1 MKHVLVAAD
10 SSAVREEV
18 KSVLGASEF
27 TVREVSSGH
36 EVLPAMAS
44 AAGPVPDLV
53 ICDMQMGSKGG
64 MATCLDLRLEESAAR
79 LPRVA
84 VLLLVDRRPDV
95 FLARRSEAD
104 GYLVKPLDPVRLR
117 TAVAAVLAG
126 EQYEDPSY
134 RPASSAASV
143 GRSVGGSVGGSGSGD
158 GSGSGSGSGPADA
171 AVPQ

>member
-1 MKHVLVAAD
+1 MPGVGSLPNPMKHVLVAAD

-18 KSVLGASEF
+18 KAVLGASEF

-36 EVLPAMAS
+36 DVLPAV
-44 AAGPVPDLV
+44 AAQVPDLV

-126 EQYEDPSY
+126 DEYEDPSY
-134 RPASSAASV
+134 RPAESAASP
-143 GRSVGGSVGGSGSGD
+143 GS
-158 GSGSGSGSGPADA
+158 PAS
-171 AVPQ
+171 